1 MKLTKFRRGRLA
13 VIVAVVVVG
22 AAAVAGIPGQDGE
35 EVKVVAMFED
45 ASPIVAGN
53 EVKASGVTVGSVA
66 SVTLQD
72 GLARVEME
80 VERSVLPLYQDA
92 SAEITLKDLLGERYI
107 KLVRGSE
114 GSRIADDAL
123 WIPVERTRSG
133 VDLQDILND
142 VDNPTGTAL
151 AALVTTLGE
160 AANGQ
165 GEKMAEGI
173 EALAPAMRRSDRLGE
188 ILSAHNELLA
198 QLVDNVE
205 PVVRALADGRGDK
218 LDGLVDSTERTL
230 SAVAA
235 ERESAAATLQRL
247 PGTLSKAQRT
257 LAKVADVSAD
267 AAPTLAALRPVT
279 GDLRE
284 VGNELHA
291 FADAVDPALASLS
304 PVLERADKLLDQA
317 GPLVEA
323 LRPAGRDLRGV
334 AQHGRTLMEQAL
346 SKRLD
351 HLMEFVKGWALSTSG
366 HDGLSHYFRAAI
378 VTTPKALGTT
388 ADGATPGGADV
399 SGLLAGRPELPLGGS
414 SSPVHDPGGIGG
426 DGALKDGG
434 VSTQG
439 SATGLTEMQERSL
452 LGQLLGGR

>member
-1 MKLTKFRRGRLA
+1 MKLTQSYRGRLA
-13 VIVAVVVVG
+13 VIVAVVVV
-22 AAAVAGIPGQDGE
+22 AVAAIAMAPGQDGD
-35 EVKVVAMFED
+35 EVTVVAMFED

-53 EVKASGVTVGSVA
+53 EVKASGVTVGGVE
-66 SVTLQD
+66 SVTLQG
-72 GLARVEME
+72 GLARVEMV
-80 VERSVLPLYQDA
+80 VERSVLPLYKDA
-92 SAEITLKDLLGERYI
+92 SAEITLKDLLGERFI
-107 KLVRGSE
+107 KLSRGSE
-114 GSRIADDAL
+114 GSGMPDDAL

-160 AANGQ
+160 AANGR
-165 GEKMAEGI
+165 GEKIAEGI
-173 EALAPAMRRSDRLGE
+173 EALAPAMRQTDRLGE
-188 ILSAHNELLA
+188 MLSEHNELLA

-218 LDGLVDSTERTL
+218 LDGLVDSTARTL

-235 ERESAAATLQRL
+235 ERESVAATLQRL
-247 PGTLSKAQRT
+247 PGTLRKAQRT

-284 VGNELHA
+284 VGTELHA

-304 PVLERADKLLDQA
+304 PVLERADELIDQA
-317 GPLVEA
+317 GPLVKT
-323 LRPAGRDLRGV
+323 LRPAGPDLRGV

-351 HLMEFVKGWALSTSG
+351 NLMEFIKGWALSTSG
-366 HDGLSHYFRAAI
+366 YDGLSHYFRASI
-378 VTTPKALGTT
+378 VTTPKALGTI
-388 ADGATPGGADV
+388 ADGAGPGGTDV
-399 SGLLAGRPELPLGGS
+399 SELAEGLPELPLGGS
-414 SSPVHDPGGIGG
+414 SPLPQTLGGDGG
-426 DGALKDGG
+426 DGAKKDGG
-434 VSTQG
+434 GATDG
-439 SATGLTEMQERSL
+439 SATGLTETQERSL